1 MTRIQPRIAVMLALA
16 AFVHHGA
23 ASAQA
28 QRMPFELVR
37 ALRAAQDRIAHGD
50 AAAQES
56 QRQLLTAIGAQMK
69 RVDSAAWKD
78 PRNARA
84 AVIYV
89 LSGGDPSVLETLHR
103 RGAVGGLE
111 DNLVRGA
118 LGYSLGRSAEAELLL
133 EIDARQLDPAMA
145 GHVAL
150 VQSTLALQKDAGK
163 ALKLLDQA
171 RLSSPGTLIEEAA
184 LRRQAFLA
192 LAAGERDRFEAVSS
206 RYLRRF
212 GDSVYAASFRRQFAT
227 EVVGQKYA
235 VDAARLKRIEAILAV
250 LPVSQRL
257 DIYVAIA
264 AEGVVRGKVE
274 ATIMAAARASE
285 LATQGSR
292 AKARAELYKGAA
304 LVASEELPAGVA
316 ALKGLDASQLDR
328 ADRELL
334 DAALVL
340 SDEIRRWPDTA
351 HAAGEIRQIEAKAAE
366 AERPIVL
373 ATAKALAAARSLN
386 SRVDQLLGGAVK

>member
-1 MTRIQPRIAVMLALA
+1 
-16 AFVHHGA
+16 
-23 ASAQA
+23 
-28 QRMPFELVR
+28 MPFELVR

-50 AAAQES
+50 ASAQER
-56 QRQLLTAIGAQMK
+56 QRQLLAAIGAQMK
-69 RVDSAAWKD
+69 RADSAAWKD

-89 LSGGDPSVLETLHR
+89 LSGGDPSVLQSLQG

-111 DNLVRGA
+111 DNLVKGA
-118 LGYSLGRSAEAELLL
+118 IGYGLGRSADAELLL
-133 EIDARQLDPAMA
+133 EVDARQLDPAMA

-150 VQSTLALQKDAGK
+150 VQSTLVLQKDAAR
-163 ALKLLDQA
+163 ALRLLDEA

-192 LAAGERDRFEAVSS
+192 LAAGERDRFEVVSS

-212 GDSVYAASFRRQFAT
+212 GNSVYAASFRRQFAT

-235 VDAARLKRIEAILAV
+235 ADAARLKRIEAIVAGLPISHRLEIYLAM
-250 LPVSQRL
+250 
-257 DIYVAIA
+257 A

-274 ATIMAAARASE
+274 ATIMAASRASE
-285 LATQGSR
+285 LATPGSG
-292 AKARAELYKGAA
+292 AKARAELFKGAA
-304 LVASEELPAGVA
+304 FVASEELPAGVET
-316 ALKGLDASQLDR
+316 LKGLDASQLDS

-351 HAAGEIRQIEAKAAE
+351 LLAEGMRQIEARAPE

-373 ATAKALAAARSLN
+373 ATAKALAAAQSLN